1 MLLYKMWVPQDM
13 FFLSISFP
21 RIKRNEKKLDK
32 TKNPNLMER
41 YKKRKIKNK
50 TLSHEFQ
57 AKYLQRYLYTYE
69 LDGRLNRVE

>member
-1 MLLYKMWVPQDM
+1 MWVPQDM

-21 RIKRNEKKLDK
+21 RIKRNEKKKLDK

-50 TLSHEFQ
+50 TLSHECF
-57 AKYLQRYLYTYE
+57 KPNIYKDTYI
-69 LDGRLNRVE
+69 LMSWMGG